1 MCSGA
6 VQRASGNEEWITSA
20 KNYLPTLSPTIYLS
34 DLRMII
40 KPPQRLKIRE
50 LVYFK
55 GSFHNLVKG
64 KTERSVRVALGYL
77 LVLLFQFSGA

>member
-34 DLRMII
+34 VLRMTI

-50 LVYFK
+50 IVYFK
-55 GSFHNLVKG
+55 GSFRNSVKG
-64 KTERSVRVALGYL
+64 RTERGVRVALGYR